1 MPIQNSSRRSFVKL
15 LAATPLLTQIAARD
29 LYAQAAS
36 AVGRDP
42 RENVYTRLGVK
53 TVINCRGTWTYLS
66 GSLEFPEV
74 RQAQV
79 EAAQHFVNMLEL
91 QRAVGRRLAELTG
104 AESGIVTSGAA
115 GAMAAATAGCMA
127 GTDDKY
133 IWQLPDT
140 TGLKHEV
147 IMVGGRSA
155 FDSAIRL
162 TGAKLV
168 LAYSPEELA
177 NAINEKTA
185 MIYTTDLGDKL
196 QKQKSIAKDHKIPML
211 LDDAAG
217 IPPADNAKLYAR
229 MGIDLYCFSGGK
241 GLCGPQCS
249 GLLLGRKDLIE
260 AALLNCSPREGA
272 VCRPMK
278 VGKEEIIGC
287 LTALETWLKLDEK
300 KLYAEWNGRI
310 DRIRKLVETVSG
322 VKTET
327 FTPDDGNRYPTLKIS
342 WDQQGW
348 RYTISDCVQELRAGE
363 SSDRSSRSG
372 QSQFGDS
379 SSRGES
385 EPQRTKRSRPHRVG
399 LNDDQAGRGNHCW
412 TETEVH
418 SGRCA
423 EEDGSLKTRGC
434 LEKNSSES
442 CFATVSGG
450 RFVFVESHSARAVA
464 RRGSRAR
471 GRSSEPGLLAWCECR
486 RLHLHF
492 RARASA
498 SGWKFAVDF

>member
-1 MPIQNSSRRSFVKL
+1 MLIQNSSRRSFVKVVAAAPL
-15 LAATPLLTQIAARD
+15 LAKIAARD

-42 RENVYTRLGVK
+42 RQNVYTRLGVK

-74 RQAQV
+74 REAQV
-79 EAAQHFVNMLEL
+79 EAAQHFVNMLDL
-91 QRAVGRRLAELTG
+91 QRAVGRRLSELTG

-127 GTDDKY
+127 GTDDKH

-168 LAYSPEELA
+168 LVYSPDELA
-177 NAINEKTA
+177 NAITENTA
-185 MIYTTDLGDKL
+185 MIYTTDLGEKL
-196 QKQKSIAKDHKIPML
+196 QKNLSIAKDRKVPML

-217 IPPADNAKLYAR
+217 IPPVENAKLYAR

-241 GLCGPQCS
+241 GLRGPQCS

-278 VGKEEIIGC
+278 VGKEEVIGC
-287 LTALETWLKLDEK
+287 LTALETWLKIDDK
-300 KLYAEWNGRI
+300 KLYAEWNDRL
-310 DRIRKLVETVSG
+310 DRIRKLVDTVPG
-322 VKTET
+322 VKTDT
-327 FTPDDGNRYPTLKIS
+327 FIPDDGNRYPTLRVY

-348 RYTISDCVQELRAGE
+348 RYNVSDVVQELRAGDPVIE
-363 SSDRSSRSG
+363 VLGKDNPSLVTAVREGNPNRKELKEPDHIELVSMTIKPGEEIIVG
-372 QSQFGDS
+372 QRL
-379 SSRGES
+379 RGI
-385 EPQRTKRSRPHRVG
+385 
-399 LNDDQAGRGNHCW
+399 L
-412 TETEVH
+412 
-418 SGRCA
+418 
-423 EEDGSLKTRGC
+423 
-434 LEKNSSES
+434 
-442 CFATVSGG
+442 
-450 RFVFVESHSARAVA
+450 SAAQKKA
-464 RRGSRAR
+464 A
-471 GRSSEPGLLAWCECR
+471 A
-486 RLHLHF
+486 
-492 RARASA
+492 
-498 SGWKFAVDF
+498 

>member
-1 MPIQNSSRRSFVKL
+1 MLIRNSSRRSFVKL
-15 LAATPLLTQIAARD
+15 LAAAPLLSQIAARGV
-29 LYAQAAS
+29 YAQAAS
-36 AVGRDP
+36 AIGRDP
-42 RENVYTRLGVK
+42 RQNVYTRLGVK

-79 EAAQHFVNMLEL
+79 EAAQHFVNMLDL
-91 QRAVGRRLAELTG
+91 QRAVGRRLSELTG

-127 GTDDKY
+127 GTSDKF

-168 LAYSPEELA
+168 LAYSSDELA
-177 NAINEKTA
+177 NAINDNTA

-196 QKQKSIAKDHKIPML
+196 QKELSIAKDRKVPML

-241 GLCGPQCS
+241 GLSGPQCS

-287 LTALETWLKLDEK
+287 LTALETWLKIDEK
-300 KLYAEWNGRI
+300 KLYSEWNGRV
-310 DRIRKLVETVSG
+310 DRIRKLVETVPG
-322 VKTET
+322 VKTST
-327 FTPDDGNRYPTLKIS
+327 YTPDDGNRYPTLKIS
-342 WDQQGW
+342 WDQQAWGF
-348 RYTISDCVQELRAGE
+348 TISDCVRQLRAGDPVIE
-363 SSDRSSRSG
+363 VLGADNPSLVTAVREGNPNHKEPKGPDHIELVSMTIKPGEEIIVG
-372 QSQFGDS
+372 Q
-379 SSRGES
+379 RL
-385 EPQRTKRSRPHRVG
+385 RA
-399 LNDDQAGRGNHCW
+399 L
-412 TETEVH
+412 
-418 SGRCA
+418 
-423 EEDGSLKTRGC
+423 L
-434 LEKNSSES
+434 
-442 CFATVSGG
+442 
-450 RFVFVESHSARAVA
+450 SAAQKKA
-464 RRGSRAR
+464 A
-471 GRSSEPGLLAWCECR
+471 A
-486 RLHLHF
+486 
-492 RARASA
+492 
-498 SGWKFAVDF
+498 

>member
-1 MPIQNSSRRSFVKL
+1 MSMRSSSRRSFVKL
-15 LAATPLLTQIAARD
+15 LTAAPLLSQIAARD

-36 AVGRDP
+36 AVSRDP
-42 RENVYTRLGVK
+42 RQNIYTRLGVK

-79 EAAQHFVNMLEL
+79 EAAQHFVNVLDL

-127 GTDDKY
+127 GADDKY

-140 TGLKHEV
+140 TSLKHEV

-177 NAINEKTA
+177 NAINENTA
-185 MIYTTDLGDKL
+185 MIYTTDLGEKL
-196 QKQKSIAKDHKIPML
+196 QKVLSISKERKVPML

-241 GLCGPQCS
+241 GLRGPQCS

-287 LTALETWLKLDEK
+287 LTALETWLKIDEK
-300 KLYAEWNGRI
+300 KLYAEWNGRL
-310 DRIRKLVETVSG
+310 DRIRKLVETVPG

-327 FTPDDGNRYPTLKIS
+327 FTPEDGNRYPTLKVS

-348 RYTISDCVQELRAGE
+348 NYSIMDCVEQLRAGSPVIE
-363 SSDRSSRSG
+363 VLGADNPSLVKAVREGNPNHKEPKGPDHIEQVSMTIKPGEEIIVG
-372 QSQFGDS
+372 Q
-379 SSRGES
+379 R
-385 EPQRTKRSRPHRVG
+385 
-399 LNDDQAGRGNHCW
+399 L
-412 TETEVH
+412 
-418 SGRCA
+418 
-423 EEDGSLKTRGC
+423 
-434 LEKNSSES
+434 
-442 CFATVSGG
+442 
-450 RFVFVESHSARAVA
+450 RAILGA
-464 RRGSRAR
+464 AQKKY
-471 GRSSEPGLLAWCECR
+471 A
-486 RLHLHF
+486 
-492 RARASA
+492 A
-498 SGWKFAVDF
+498 

>member
-1 MPIQNSSRRSFVKL
+1 MRIQNSSRRSFVKL
-15 LAATPLLTQIAARD
+15 VVAAPLLSQIAARD
-29 LYAQAAS
+29 LYAQAAT
-36 AVGRDP
+36 AIGRDP
-42 RENVYTRLGVK
+42 RQNVYTRLGVK

-74 RQAQV
+74 RQAQA
-79 EAAQHFVNMLEL
+79 EAAQHFVNVLEL
-91 QRAVGRRLAELTG
+91 QRAVGRRLSQLTG
-104 AESGIVTSGAA
+104 AESGIITSGAA

-140 TGLKHEV
+140 TGLKNEV

-177 NAINEKTA
+177 NAITHNTA
-185 MIYTTDLGDKL
+185 MIYTTDLGEKL
-196 QKQKSIAKDHKIPML
+196 AQELAVAKDHKVPML

-278 VGKEEIIGC
+278 VGKEEVIGC
-287 LTALETWLKLDEK
+287 LTALETWLNLDEK
-300 KLYAEWNGRI
+300 KLYAEWNGRV
-310 DRIRKLVETVSG
+310 DRIRKLVETVPG
-322 VKTET
+322 VKTDMY
-327 FTPDDGNRYPTLKIS
+327 TPDDGNRYPTLKVS
-342 WDQQGW
+342 WDRQAW
-348 RYTISDCVQELRAGE
+348 RFTIADCVEQLRAGDPVIE
-363 SSDRSSRSG
+363 VLGADNPSLVTAVREGNPNRKERKEPDHIELVSMTIKPGEEMIVG
-372 QSQFGDS
+372 QRLRAILGTAQ
-379 SSRGES
+379 
-385 EPQRTKRSRPHRVG
+385 K
-399 LNDDQAGRGNHCW
+399 
-412 TETEVH
+412 
-418 SGRCA
+418 
-423 EEDGSLKTRGC
+423 K
-434 LEKNSSES
+434 
-442 CFATVSGG
+442 AT
-450 RFVFVESHSARAVA
+450 A
-464 RRGSRAR
+464 
-471 GRSSEPGLLAWCECR
+471 
-486 RLHLHF
+486 
-492 RARASA
+492 
-498 SGWKFAVDF
+498 

>member
-1 MPIQNSSRRSFVKL
+1 MPIQSSSRRSFVKL
-15 LAATPLLTQIAARD
+15 LAAAPLLSQIAARD
-29 LYAQAAS
+29 VYAQAAT
-36 AVGRDP
+36 AMGRDP
-42 RENVYTRLGVK
+42 RQNVYTRLGVK

-74 RQAQV
+74 RAAQV
-79 EAAQHFVNMLEL
+79 EAAQHFVNVLEL
-91 QRAVGRRLAELTG
+91 QRAVGRRLSELTG

-127 GTDDKY
+127 GTDDKN

-162 TGAKLV
+162 TGAKLI
-168 LAYSPEELA
+168 LTYSPEELV
-177 NAINEKTA
+177 NAINENTA

-196 QKQKSIAKDHKIPML
+196 AKVLAISKDHKVPML

-229 MGIDLYCFSGGK
+229 MGIDMYCFSGGK
-241 GLCGPQCS
+241 GLRGPQCS

-310 DRIRKLVETVSG
+310 DRIRKLVETVPG
-322 VKTET
+322 VKTGT
-327 FTPDDGNRYPTLKIS
+327 FIPDDGNRYPTLKIS
-342 WDQQGW
+342 WDQKAWG
-348 RYTISDCVQELRAGE
+348 YTISDCVKQLRAGDPVIE
-363 SSDRSSRSG
+363 VLGADNPSLVTTVREGNPNPKERKQPDHIELVSMTIKPGEEMIVG
-372 QSQFGDS
+372 Q
-379 SSRGES
+379 R
-385 EPQRTKRSRPHRVG
+385 
-399 LNDDQAGRGNHCW
+399 L
-412 TETEVH
+412 
-418 SGRCA
+418 
-423 EEDGSLKTRGC
+423 
-434 LEKNSSES
+434 
-442 CFATVSGG
+442 
-450 RFVFVESHSARAVA
+450 RAILGA
-464 RRGSRAR
+464 AQKK
-471 GRSSEPGLLAWCECR
+471 A
-486 RLHLHF
+486 
-492 RARASA
+492 A
-498 SGWKFAVDF
+498 